1 MHTCKTL
8 LIRCMDFRLNK
19 EIERWIKKSILFDD
33 KKFDVIA
40 LAGSSKD
47 LVSKNMLIS
56 ENFMKHIEIS
66 VELHKA
72 EKVII
77 FHHSDCGAYGREY
90 KFSSPKEEKEKQM
103 EDMLEAKKIILEKYP
118 NVEIFLVWGQLKDS
132 EGKKIKFEV
141 L

>member
-1 MHTCKTL
+1 
-8 LIRCMDFRLNK
+8 MDFRLNK

-47 LVSKNMLIS
+47 LVSKSMLVS
-56 ENFMKHIEIS
+56 ENFMKHIGIS
-66 VELHKA
+66 IELHKA

-77 FHHSDCGAYGREY
+77 FHHSDCGAYAREY

-118 NVEIFLVWGQLKDS
+118 NVEIFLVWGQLKDG
-132 EGKKIKFEV
+132 EGKRVEFEIM
-141 L
+141 